1 MAHNIKILFLPPYSS
16 PLNPIEH
23 VWAAF
28 KTLWRNR
35 MARTMSKVPQEN
47 LEQLVNKVMDEVQ
60 TTPKLLDCITSAIKR
75 VLNNEL
81 V

>member
-1 MAHNIKILFLPPYSS
+1 
-16 PLNPIEH
+16 
-23 VWAAF
+23 
-28 KTLWRNR
+28 
-35 MARTMSKVPQEN
+35 MSKVPQEN
-47 LEQLVNKVMDEVQ
+47 LEQLVNEVMDEVQ

>member
-1 MAHNIKILFLPPYSS
+1 MYLPPYSS
-16 PLNPIEH
+16 QLNPIEH

-28 KTLWRNR
+28 KTLWRKK
-35 MARTMSKVPQEN
+35 MSRTMSKVPQEN
-47 LEQLVNKVMDEVQ
+47 IELLVNEVMDKVK
-60 TTPKLLDCITSAIKR
+60 TTPKLLDCITSSIKR